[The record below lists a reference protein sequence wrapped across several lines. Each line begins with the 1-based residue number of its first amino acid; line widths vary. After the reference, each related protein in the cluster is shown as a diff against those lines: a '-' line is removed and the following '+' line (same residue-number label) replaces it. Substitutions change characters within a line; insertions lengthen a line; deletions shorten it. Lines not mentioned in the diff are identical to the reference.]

1 MFSRD
6 LFQSACGGTGVEEVE
21 DECCKVGVGALGAC
35 LECFCVDDFFVVT
48 ETSMMV
54 LGVIFCEVS
63 PSLGISF
70 RGAVLGV
77 RGGSCECFLVSAMV

>member
-1 MFSRD
+1 MLVGD
-6 LFQSACGGTGVEEVE
+6 CETGVEEVE

-54 LGVIFCEVS
+54 LGVIFVKCHRV
-63 PSLGISF
+63 
-70 RGAVLGV
+70 
-77 RGGSCECFLVSAMV
+77 